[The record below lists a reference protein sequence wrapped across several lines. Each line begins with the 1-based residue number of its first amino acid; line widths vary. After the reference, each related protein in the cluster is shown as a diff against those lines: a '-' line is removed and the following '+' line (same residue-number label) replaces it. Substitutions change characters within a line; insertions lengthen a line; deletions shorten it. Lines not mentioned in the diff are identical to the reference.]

1 MDVSDLSGVGG
12 YAGMTECVAART
24 RFYDGFL
31 ADAGVAGIRQ
41 AVLLNCG
48 LDARPYRLWWPSG
61 TTVFDVDESA

>member
-1 MDVSDLSGVGG
+1 
-12 YAGMTECVAART
+12 MTECVAART